1 MLLEQIL
8 NAETLNDDDA
18 KDDAKDDDNSWV
30 GNIVLDQLATWSK
43 WWVDTR
49 FVKEVNTSRRLYAP
63 GSTRELMQS
72 PLMCVYQKPVEASK
86 CETGLDNS
94 PLYDAA
100 SFVTATDTLDQTDV
114 GMSALIC
121 ADAFAL
127 ARSAKKLGRMDV
139 AHELELRG
147 ATIQETLQSLSWDS
161 SSGIYMNRN
170 WLNATFVE
178 PRTAAPTSFYP
189 MISSTP
195 TDAQVQ
201 IMLSRWLTNAS
212 EFCVNK
218 ICPYGM
224 PSIARSS
231 PAARDN
237 DYWRG
242 RAWGPMNFLVYLG
255 LLQYHHLPEVVEVLS
270 ILAQQSEA
278 TFLVE
283 WEKNH
288 RVMENYN
295 SFTGFGC
302 DVKNAN
308 SFYHWGALN
317 ALIPFMRYNLTIN
330 ELQRVKVKKKVNE

>member
-8 NAETLNDDDA
+8 NAETPNDDDG

-49 FVKEVNTSRRLYAP
+49 FVKEVNDTSRRLYAP
-63 GSTRELMQS
+63 GSTREVMHS
-72 PLMCVYQKPVEASK
+72 PLMCVYQKPVDASK

-114 GMSALIC
+114 GMSALIV
-121 ADAFAL
+121 ADALAL

-170 WLNATFVE
+170 WLNATFVA

-242 RAWGPMNFLVYLG
+242 RAWGPMNFLVFLG
-255 LLQYHHLPEVVEVLS
+255 LKKYDHLKIVKEASLVLVK
-270 ILAQQSEA
+270 QSEA
-278 TFLVE
+278 TFLKE
-283 WEKNH
+283 WVKH
-288 RVMENYN
+288 RRIMENSN
-295 SFTGFGC
+295 SQTGEGC
-302 DVKNAN
+302 DVENAI

-317 ALIPFMRYNLTIN
+317 ALMSFL
-330 ELQRVKVKKKVNE
+330 